1 MKKPRKPKVSDT
13 PETDAQR
20 ITDLNVALRL
30 DATGHWTGDTNVEVV
45 SAEFARQLER
55 DRNHMSKAAAE
66 WMRSWR
72 EIHDR
77 VTQAEVAAEQAREL
91 ARNLYWAG
99 WDLRRFA
106 RAYANGYDEADGKAG
121 AIAADYAFYEA
132 SQNIGEILGEAT
144 ETPPDRNTETLS
156 PVSCPPSPD
165 S

>member
-1 MKKPRKPKVSDT
+1 MKKPRKPKASDT

-77 VTQAEVAAEQAREL
+77 VTQAEVAAEEAQAAMRETRRRLDEAWLENERLKSEL
-91 ARNLYWAG
+91 ATRH
-99 WDLRRFA
+99 
-106 RAYANGYDEADGKAG
+106 
-121 AIAADYAFYEA
+121 
-132 SQNIGEILGEAT
+132 SSPAT
-144 ETPPDRNTETLS
+144 P
-156 PVSCPPSPD
+156 
-165 S
+165 